1 MGKNRPYQRTERLN
15 SRVREIL
22 AVACQRETREEAL
35 RSAVITGVEVTRDL
49 SVARVYYYV
58 IGDGAEEVSAAF
70 ERASGFLRSRVGQEV
85 RMRQTPELRFHF
97 DESIDHGRR
106 VEGILAQLEIPPERQ
121 QEEELG
127 SEEE

>member
-1 MGKNRPYQRTERLN
+1 M
-15 SRVREIL
+15 
-22 AVACQRETREEAL
+22 
-35 RSAVITGVEVTRDL
+35 ITGVEVTRDP

-58 IGDGAEEVSAAF
+58 IGDGAEEVGAAF
-70 ERASGFLRSRVGQEV
+70 ERASGFPDHGSGRRFDASDTGAA
-85 RMRQTPELRFHF
+85 FHF

-106 VEGILAQLEIPPERQ
+106 VEGILAQLEILPERQ